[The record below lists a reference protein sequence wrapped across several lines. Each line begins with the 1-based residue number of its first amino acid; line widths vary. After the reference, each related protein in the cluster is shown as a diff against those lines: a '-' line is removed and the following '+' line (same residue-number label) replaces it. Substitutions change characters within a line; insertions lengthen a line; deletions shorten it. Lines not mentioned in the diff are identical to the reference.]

1 MLQETALGDLDTDVC
16 RLISFITSSLTGWA
30 FHSPGEAGLGLAG
43 TLMHLNGPKFCRVL
57 AGPGIFGPCRALVL

>member
-1 MLQETALGDLDTDVC
+1 VLQETALGDLDTDVC

-43 TLMHLNGPKFCRVL
+43 TLMHLNGPGRSFVGYWQGRVFS
-57 AGPGIFGPCRALVL
+57 ARAEL